1 MASKPNVTRYPSIPT
16 SSSSPK
22 TSISNKSTTTV
33 TVNKPNPLVQPSTAA
48 QQQQHQKLQMQSAA
62 ITAAEQQLASNK
74 LPASNR
80 SMDYSMSG
88 SDTDVSTSNENLS
101 VEQRYVLRHTPR
113 VEPQGQENLA
123 EAAASG
129 SENTGEWILDF
140 GLFLWFLLRM
150 THSCLVLC
158 LSLTHNKSKSTLN
171 FFHSSLRSRSTI
183 FVEHIIRFDTI
194 CVKQSQHVGKSH
206 TNIQSGDSA
215 TTTTATTKR
224 QRQHNRQYRSQLKS
238 KFTERE
244 H

>member
-33 TVNKPNPLVQPSTAA
+33 TVNKPNPLVQSSTATQ

-62 ITAAEQQLASNK
+62 IAAAEQQLVGNK
-74 LPASNR
+74 LPSSNR

-129 SENTGEWILDF
+129 NENTGEF
-140 GLFLWFLLRM
+140 
-150 THSCLVLC
+150 
-158 LSLTHNKSKSTLN
+158 
-171 FFHSSLRSRSTI
+171 
-183 FVEHIIRFDTI
+183 
-194 CVKQSQHVGKSH
+194 
-206 TNIQSGDSA
+206 
-215 TTTTATTKR
+215 
-224 QRQHNRQYRSQLKS
+224 
-238 KFTERE
+238 
-244 H
+244 